1 MRLLMLLPY
10 LVQML
15 AIGLDEFIF
24 HVRRGLPKWE
34 RIGHP
39 LDTLSVLACFLFV
52 LCVPY
57 SPLALKI
64 YIGLAIFSCI
74 LVTKDEFVHK
84 HVCPASEQWLHAVLF
99 VNHSIVLI
107 VTGILWP
114 SLEGAFYAFL
124 GAQAGFVFLFF
135 LYQVI
140 YWNFIRENQ
149 Q

>member
-1 MRLLMLLPY
+1 MLIPY
-10 LVQML
+10 FVQMV

-24 HVRRGLPKWE
+24 HVKRGLPKWE

-52 LCVPY
+52 LYVPY

-74 LVTKDEFVHK
+74 LITKDEFVHK
-84 HVCPASEQWLHAVLF
+84 HVCPASEQWLHALLF

-114 SLEGAFYAFL
+114 SLEGAYYLFL
-124 GAQAGFVFLFF
+124 LLQAAFVFLFF

-140 YWNFIRENQ
+140 YWNFIRDHQ
-149 Q
+149 